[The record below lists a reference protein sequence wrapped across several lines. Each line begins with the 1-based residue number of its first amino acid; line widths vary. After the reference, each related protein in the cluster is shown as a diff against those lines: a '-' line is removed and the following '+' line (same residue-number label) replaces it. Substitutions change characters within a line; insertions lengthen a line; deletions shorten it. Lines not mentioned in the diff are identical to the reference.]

1 MKRILVVALAVVAA
15 AGLLAGLVH
24 AVLVAAHLSEPA
36 ATTVRGLTS
45 RRLWALLADGLAL
58 IGVIVGGLA
67 LFRAASRRLGALAS
81 LAAGLIAGVNGAL
94 VLAVAD
100 GGPGSGNG
108 VIGGAGALVLGVVAM
123 ALGGLA
129 LRRSR
134 QVGAAAAS

>member
-1 MKRILVVALAVVAA
+1 MKRTLVVALAVLAA
-15 AGLLAGLVH
+15 FGLLAGLVH

-45 RRLWALLADGLAL
+45 RRLWALLADLLAL
-58 IGVIVGGLA
+58 VGVIVGGLA
-67 LFRAASRRLGALAS
+67 LVRPASRRLGALAG
-81 LAAGLIAGVNGAL
+81 LAAGLIAGVNGGL
-94 VLAVAD
+94 VLAVAT

-129 LRRSR
+129 LVRSR
-134 QVGAAAAS
+134 RTDMRN